1 MPPPFT
7 INLVYD
13 MNSEEHKSKVQ
24 GLEAWLASVRSDVS
38 PFSKPQHFDLRQPLR
53 HADLTVHVEIPVI
66 AAIPWAHANVLLEN
80 PDRWSEGWDS
90 CLWAFNAVVP
100 VGRLTAEGLE
110 SLFQAAALRRPAK
123 GVFHCPPIL
132 TVEDCPPISIVTP
145 TYNRAK
151 LIEIAF
157 HNILSTDYPKDRI
170 EWILIEDSDPDT
182 VVPAAKEA
190 ILKFQISNPTLVV
203 KYIPIQ
209 GRMSIGQKRN
219 IAIEHASHDIVL
231 FMDDD
236 DHYPPTSFRRR
247 VAWLEKGF
255 NGKDC
260 DNDVSVCTTIALYDL
275 VRGVSAVNVPP
286 WGLPLQKRISEATL
300 TFRKSVWK
308 ERAFEDVSIAEGE
321 AWLQGRE
328 HRCIEMPPQQIIV
341 AFSHKNNVSDRR
353 IPPLEVKE
361 ISCFWNFPKEYL
373 IFIHE
378 LAGMEVDDGE
388 KKKNKVVKA

>member
-1 MPPPFT
+1 MPSPFT
-7 INLVYD
+7 INLLYD
-13 MNSEEHKSKVQ
+13 LNSEEIRRKVQ
-24 GLEAWLASVRSDVS
+24 GLEAWLASVRSAVS
-38 PFSKPQHFDLRQPLR
+38 PFSEPQHVDLRQPLR
-53 HADLTVHVEIPVI
+53 HADLNVHVELPVL
-66 AAIPWAHANVLLEN
+66 AAIPWAHANVLLKN

-90 CLWAFNAVVP
+90 SLWSFNTVVP
-100 VGRLTAEGLE
+100 VGQLTAEGLE
-110 SLFQAAALRRPAK
+110 GLFQAAEGRRPTK

-190 ILKFQISNPTLVV
+190 ILKFQVSNPTLAV

-219 IAIEHASHDIVL
+219 IAIEHATHDIVL

-275 VRGVSAVNVPP
+275 IRGVSAVNVPP
-286 WGLPLQKRISEATL
+286 WGLPFQKRISEATL
-300 TFRKSVWK
+300 TFRKSVWR
-308 ERAFEDVSIAEGE
+308 ERPFEDVSIAEGE
-321 AWLQGRE
+321 AWLEGRT
-328 HRCIEMPPQQIIV
+328 HRCIEIPPQQIIV
-341 AFSHKNNVSDRR
+341 AFSHRNNVSDRR

-361 ISCFWNFPKEYL
+361 IACFWNFPKEYL
-373 IFIHE
+373 VFIHE

-388 KKKNKVVKA
+388 KKKKGVKA

>member
-1 MPPPFT
+1 MPPPLT
-7 INLVYD
+7 IHLIYD
-13 MNSEEHKSKVQ
+13 MNSEAHRARVQ
-24 GLEAWLASVRSDVS
+24 ALEAWLTSVRGKVS
-38 PFSKPQHFDLRQPLR
+38 AFSKPQHFDLRQPLR
-53 HADLTVHVEIPVI
+53 HADVNVHVEIPVVG
-66 AAIPWAHANVLLEN
+66 AVPWAHANVLLKN
-80 PDRWSEGWDS
+80 PDKWSEDWNES
-90 CLWAFNAVVP
+90 LWAFNTVVT
-100 VGRLTAEGLE
+100 VGELTAEGLE
-110 SLFQAAALRRPAK
+110 ALFQAAERRRPTK

-170 EWILIEDSDPDT
+170 EWILIEDTEPDT

-190 ILKFQISNPTLVV
+190 ILKFQVSNPTLVV

-219 IAIEHASHDIVL
+219 IAIEHASHDLVL

-260 DNDVSVCTTIALYDL
+260 SNDVSVCTTIALYDL

-286 WGLPLQKRISEATL
+286 WGLPFQKRISEATL

-308 ERAFEDVSIAEGE
+308 ERPFGDVSIAEGE
-321 AWLQGRE
+321 AWLEGRT
-328 HRCIEMPPQQIIV
+328 HRCIEIPPQQIIV

-353 IPPLEVKE
+353 IPPADVKE

-388 KKKNKVVKA
+388 KKKKKKA

>member
-1 MPPPFT
+1 MPPALT
-7 INLVYD
+7 IHLIYD
-13 MNSEEHKSKVQ
+13 MNSEAHRARVQ
-24 GLEAWLASVRSDVS
+24 ALEAWLTSVRGQVS
-38 PFSKPQHFDLRQPLR
+38 AFSKPQHFDLRQPLG
-53 HADLTVHVEIPVI
+53 HADINVHVEIPVVG
-66 AAIPWAHANVLLEN
+66 AVPWAHANVLLKN
-80 PDRWSEGWDS
+80 PDKWSEDWS
-90 CLWAFNAVVP
+90 SSLWAFNTVVT
-100 VGRLTAEGLE
+100 VGELTAEGLE
-110 SLFQAAALRRPAK
+110 ALFQAAMSRRPTK

-132 TVEDCPPISIVTP
+132 QVEDCPPISIVTP

-190 ILKFQISNPTLVV
+190 ILKFQISNPTLAV

-219 IAIEHASHDIVL
+219 IAIEHASHDLIL

-260 DNDVSVCTTIALYDL
+260 SNDVSVCTTIALYDL

-286 WGLPLQKRISEATL
+286 WGLPFQKRISEATL
-300 TFRKSVWK
+300 TFRKSVWT
-308 ERAFEDVSIAEGE
+308 ERPFGDVSIAEGE
-321 AWLQGRE
+321 AWLEGRT
-328 HRCIEMPPQQIIV
+328 HRCIEIPPQQIIV

-353 IPPLEVKE
+353 IPPADVKE
-361 ISCFWNFPKEYL
+361 ISCFWGFPKEYL

-388 KKKNKVVKA
+388 KKKKKKA